1 MVRFFFDVVAGHSR
15 RYDFHGRVLAN
26 GAEAK
31 QVAEL
36 VVLDCTVS
44 EDEDWTDGEVQ
55 VRDERGQCFI
65 SLPIHAEAAPFAA

>member
-1 MVRFFFDVVAGHSR
+1 MVRYFFDVVVGHSR
-15 RYDFHGRVLAN
+15 RYDFHGRVLAD
-26 GAEAK
+26 GAEAR

-55 VRDERGQCFI
+55 VRDERGHCFI
-65 SLPIHAEAAPFAA
+65 SLAIHGEAPLFAA